1 MRSTVNRA
9 NMTEIPRYN
18 TPAYAVVYRLFCQ
31 HGNTDHAVPA
41 ADRQSRQDICWRGFA
56 GAFFR
61 FSIENLAEI
70 RLTGG
75 RDADLWRALQ
85 KTAEAGN
92 KELSAAAGEF
102 FARIERWRDIARKEK
117 LTTLIATVYRE
128 TGYADYVAG
137 MPDGLKRQANLKA
150 LFSRARQFDRFTR
163 QGLSR
168 FLRFIDQL
176 QRSGEDL
183 GAARALAENEDVVR
197 IMSIH
202 KAKGLEFPVVLFVT
216 WEKNL
221 ILQINAR
228 NSCCTAGTG

>member
-1 MRSTVNRA
+1 MLSLLQVLDN
-9 NMTEIPRYN
+9 P
-18 TPAYAVVYRLFCQ
+18 
-31 HGNTDHAVPA
+31 
-41 ADRQSRQDICWRGFA
+41 RQDIPLAAVLRAPFSG
-56 GAFFR
+56 

-137 MPDGLKRQANLKA
+137 MPDGL
-150 LFSRARQFDRFTR
+150 
-163 QGLSR
+163 
-168 FLRFIDQL
+168 
-176 QRSGEDL
+176 
-183 GAARALAENEDVVR
+183 
-197 IMSIH
+197 
-202 KAKGLEFPVVLFVT
+202 
-216 WEKNL
+216 
-221 ILQINAR
+221 
-228 NSCCTAGTG
+228 